1 MLKQTHMNESLW
13 KQSKRS
19 RVTCV
24 HIEPCVPSELRRKVQ
39 FLHETVFS
47 MGMLFTQ
54 IKAPFECFSWKGR
67 VLECIEMMPYNE
79 MVWIHGGLIFVS
91 FFLR

>member
-24 HIEPCVPSELRRKVQ
+24 HIASCVPSELRRKVQ
-39 FLHETVFS
+39 FLRETVFL
-47 MGMLFTQ
+47 MGTLFTQ
-54 IKAPFECFSWKGR
+54 IEAPFECFCWKGR
-67 VLECIEMMPYNE
+67 VLECIEMMPCNE
-79 MVWIHGGLIFVS
+79 MFGFMVV
-91 FFLR
+91 